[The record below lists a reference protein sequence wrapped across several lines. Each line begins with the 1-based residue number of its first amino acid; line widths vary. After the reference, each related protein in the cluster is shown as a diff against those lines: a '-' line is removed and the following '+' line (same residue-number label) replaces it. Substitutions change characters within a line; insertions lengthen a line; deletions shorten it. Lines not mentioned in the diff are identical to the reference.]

1 MVYLFLA
8 ADVGIGDTFEGYM
21 FQLVSEWVYN
31 SVSVSV
37 WQTECSQYHQG
48 EPKL

>member
-1 MVYLFLA
+1 MVYLVLA
-8 ADVGIGDTFEGYM
+8 ADVGVGDTFEGYM

-37 WQTECSQYHQG
+37 GQSECSKYV
-48 EPKL
+48 